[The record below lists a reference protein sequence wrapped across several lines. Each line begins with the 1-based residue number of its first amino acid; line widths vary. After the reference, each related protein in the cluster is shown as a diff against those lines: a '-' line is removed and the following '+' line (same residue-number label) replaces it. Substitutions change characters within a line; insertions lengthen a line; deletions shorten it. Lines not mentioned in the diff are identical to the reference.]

1 MNVLIYC
8 LLRRAEDEKAGRG
21 CNQEE
26 SKIQN
31 LELIYC
37 RRSRRSIQAGGKDI
51 YCVPFHIQAALFFP
65 LIVSTWKSAANCT
78 SGKTCLISPWCAMMT
93 QKGYLL
99 MYGWTRSLC
108 DGGHPS
114 SGQGMVGD
122 PVERED
128 QQRRGEMQVCGGLWS
143 VISGKVSCAKAAA
156 GRRQRKSPRPR
167 SDRQLAYLPP
177 PLPRL
182 GPQMAARAGH
192 SRCFCTTPPKKLSA
206 GKTQFSAAVL
216 IVCNF
221 LLMWLQF
228 LRGRNLC
235 IIHNS

>member
-1 MNVLIYC
+1 M
-8 LLRRAEDEKAGRG
+8 
-21 CNQEE
+21 
-26 SKIQN
+26 
-31 LELIYC
+31 
-37 RRSRRSIQAGGKDI
+37 
-51 YCVPFHIQAALFFP
+51 
-65 LIVSTWKSAANCT
+65 IVSTWKSAANCT

-122 PVERED
+122 PVGRED

-192 SRCFCTTPPKKLSA
+192 SGCFCTTPPKKLSA